1 MEIMFSTEKHKE
13 FFISMITK
21 VNTWDRYHMALFY
34 TLGISPG
41 CRKHIEDLFTFTGKN
56 YGIKPETALLHD
68 WQTDGS
74 RTCTRLGYNLFNGFI
89 DRKTDPGSL
98 FACKYA
104 PYFLEAIKLRYP
116 NLFKKKI
123 YCVKDAEGNVV
134 KESIDSLGLAK
145 IYVGTYK
152 NKYQKNYTAEPQ
164 EPVHTDIDI

>member
-34 TLGISPG
+34 TLGISPD
-41 CRKHIEDLFTFTGKN
+41 CREHIEDLFTFSREN
-56 YGIKPETALLHD
+56 YGIKPETALLCD
-68 WQTDGS
+68 WQTGGS
-74 RTCTRLGYNLFNGFI
+74 MSCTRLGYNLFNGFA

-98 FACKYA
+98 FACRYA

-116 NLFKKKI
+116 VLFKKRE
-123 YCVKDAEGNVV
+123 YCVKDAEGNVI
-134 KESIDSLGLAK
+134 EEGIDSLELAK
-145 IYVGTYK
+145 IYAKSYK
-152 NKYQKNYTAEPQ
+152 NKDYTAEPQ

>member
-21 VNTWDRYHMALFY
+21 VNTWDGYHMALFY
-34 TLGISPG
+34 TLGISPD
-41 CRKHIEDLFTFTGKN
+41 CREHIEDLFTFSGEN

-74 RTCTRLGYNLFNGFI
+74 RACTRLGYNLFNGFA

-98 FACKYA
+98 FTCGYA

-116 NLFKKKI
+116 DPFKKRK
-123 YCVKDAEGNVV
+123 YCVKDAEGNVI
-134 KESIDSLGLAK
+134 KEDIDSLELAR
-145 IYVGTYK
+145 IYAGSYG
-152 NKYQKNYTAEPQ
+152 NKDYTAEPQ

>member
-21 VNTWDRYHMALFY
+21 VNTWDRCHMALFY
-34 TLGISPG
+34 TLGISPD
-41 CRKHIEDLFTFTGKN
+41 CRKHIEDLFTFTGEN

-74 RTCTRLGYNLFNGFI
+74 RTCTRLGYNLFNGFA
-89 DRKTDPGSL
+89 DRKTDPNSL

-116 NLFKKKI
+116 NLFKKKR

-134 KESIDSLGLAK
+134 EESIDSMRLAK
-145 IYVGTYK
+145 IYAGSCK
-152 NKYQKNYTAEPQ
+152 NKGYTAEPQ

>member
-1 MEIMFSTEKHKE
+1 MEIMFSTENHKE

-21 VNTWDRYHMALFY
+21 VNSWDRYHMALFY
-34 TLGISPG
+34 TLGISPD
-41 CRKHIEDLFTFTGKN
+41 CRKHIEDLFTFTGEN

-74 RTCTRLGYNLFNGFI
+74 RACTRLGYNLFNGFT
-89 DRKTDPGSL
+89 DRRTDPCSL
-98 FACKYA
+98 FTCNYA

-116 NLFKKKI
+116 DPFKKKR

-134 KESIDSLGLAK
+134 KEDIDSLEIAR
-145 IYVGTYK
+145 IYAEICK
-152 NKYQKNYTAEPQ
+152 NKDYTAEPQ

>member
-34 TLGISPG
+34 TLGISPD
-41 CRKHIEDLFTFTGKN
+41 CRKHIEDLFTFSGEN

-74 RTCTRLGYNLFNGFI
+74 RACTRLGYNLFNGLT

-98 FACKYA
+98 F
-104 PYFLEAIKLRYP
+104 EAIKLCYP

-145 IYVGTYK
+145 IYAGSYG
-152 NKYQKNYTAEPQ
+152 NKDYTAEPQ